1 MNWNEKVRTDRTWRV
16 RARLVDR
23 PGTLAALAASL
34 GEHGCNLLAVSVLPV
49 LDAPA
54 TVNDSGFVVDE
65 LVLRAPGAMR
75 SGELMGVV
83 DRHGTRCLGVVPA
96 SVEDLVDEQTAALR
110 IVVASLTD
118 TGSIYEALRRI
129 LGADRVWPVTQGLS
143 DPVAQAGTVRGE
155 PGGHR
160 ATITL
165 REGEQV
171 LATRGWAPFTAVELA
186 RVPQLLGVLSAVG
199 RRLEFPVAVRTV
211 PSVGAIVRLAQPED
225 APAVA
230 SSHRRLMAATL
241 KSLRRAGHQRMPS
254 GWAERLITVPRGQC
268 LVAVAGREVIGF
280 VQLVAP
286 RGDTATTALALHV
299 EDGWRRLGVGATLL
313 SSAYELAAASGVSTL
328 TAQCLPD
335 PAALPRT
342 ATRAELSSS
351 VRIEDGL
358 PGLTLTRHPPRATEN
373 VDGAT
378 RGAGYNPKLR

>member
-110 IVVASLTD
+110 IVVASLTA

-129 LGADRVWPVTQGLS
+129 LGADRVWSVTQGLS

-211 PSVGAIVRLAQPED
+211 SSVGAIVRLAQPED

-286 RGDTATTALALHV
+286 RGDTATTELALHV

-335 PAALPRT
+335 PAALQRT
-342 ATRAELSSS
+342 AAAPNCRAPS
-351 VRIEDGL
+351 VSRTAC
-358 PGLTLTRHPPRATEN
+358 PG
-373 VDGAT
+373 
-378 RGAGYNPKLR
+378 